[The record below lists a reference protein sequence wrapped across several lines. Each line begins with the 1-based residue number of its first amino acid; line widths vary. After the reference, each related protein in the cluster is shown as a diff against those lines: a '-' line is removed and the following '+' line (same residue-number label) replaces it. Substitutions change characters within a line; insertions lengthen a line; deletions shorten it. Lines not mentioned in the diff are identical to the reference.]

1 MPYAALGMGLLS
13 GFMSYKGQ
21 AAKLGAQ
28 AYNTT
33 FTNEI
38 NKYKAEADFEEQERA
53 FERTKSQTQE
63 QYKLNAEAAETAFG
77 QENAAF
83 IEKMSEFA
91 YANQALTQQISAAQG
106 FMNART
112 SATEGGSQKRLEAIG
127 IRGRGAR
134 SRNQLRRSQESAA
147 RQSNRNYDRIAREW
161 IAADRSAFG
170 AIVNSVPVKSM
181 AVQQAMPRANTGLM
195 IGQAVMAGINTADGL
210 MPGGVFGKSS
220 YQNTALGDLFG
231 IKRKTV

>member
-1 MPYAALGMGLLS
+1 MALAALGMGLLS
-13 GFMSYKGQ
+13 GFMSYRSQ
-21 AAKLGAQ
+21 AAQLGAQ
-28 AYNTT
+28 AYNTA

-38 NKYKAEADFEEQERA
+38 NKYKAEADYEEQERA
-53 FERTKSQTQE
+53 FQRAKSQTQQ

-134 SRNQLRRSQESAA
+134 SRNQLRRSEESAA

-195 IGQAVMAGINTADGL
+195 IGQAMMAGINTADGL
-210 MPGGVFGKSS
+210 LSNGFFSKES
-220 YQNTALGDLFG
+220 YRGSIVGDVLGY
-231 IKRKTV
+231 KRK